1 MFTSKTWRE
10 GRNLAPC
17 YWTWS
22 EATYTAQTSFKPQR
36 IISKFQ
42 SNSLIQYNLSL
53 LLLSRSVL
61 TGNFG
66 KGWQNLVLKTLLS
79 TLCIAPI
86 ATDSGCFLF
95 RCNKQKE
102 LHMSALKQKGPA
114 KLDTSMWN
122 LLASQ
127 ICCCQPGFPCIWDL
141 NNRVIRQC
149 GVFSAEQ
156 VATS

>member
-1 MFTSKTWRE
+1 MRLLIQLK
-10 GRNLAPC
+10 P
-17 YWTWS
+17 
-22 EATYTAQTSFKPQR
+22 SFKPQR

-42 SNSLIQYNLSL
+42 SNSLIQCNLLL
-53 LLLSRSVL
+53 LLLSRSVF

-66 KGWQNLVLKTLLS
+66 KRWQNLVLKTLLS

-86 ATDSGCFLF
+86 ATDSGCFLL

-114 KLDTSMWN
+114 QLNTSMWN

-141 NNRVIRQC
+141 NHRVIGQC
-149 GVFSAEQ
+149 GVFSVEQ